1 MASVNTVANGLL
13 EYLNESVTLLVF
25 SDYGAFAWKKFVFCG
40 WLKRSRETMGH
51 ILLSILEHSL
61 INRKDSWLDQLESA
75 PGCAIWQAAAILL
88 EADLSDPVQQ
98 SPENHS
104 YWLSSSQTS
113 VESFFQHKEH
123 DMCVHSLGHVQFCSP
138 AGCSVHG
145 ISQAR
150 ILIAISSS
158 KGPSRCRD
166 WRHISC
172 IGRQI
177 LYHWATREKH
187 SRFN

>member
-1 MASVNTVANGLL
+1 M
-13 EYLNESVTLLVF
+13 
-25 SDYGAFAWKKFVFCG
+25 
-40 WLKRSRETMGH
+40 
-51 ILLSILEHSL
+51 
-61 INRKDSWLDQLESA
+61 
-75 PGCAIWQAAAILL
+75 PGCAVWRVAAILL
-88 EADLSDPVQQ
+88 EADLSDSVQQ

-150 ILIAISSS
+150 ILIAISS
-158 KGPSRCRD
+158 PRD
-166 WRHISC
+166 LPDAGIKDTSPVLA
-172 IGRQI
+172 GRFFTTEQPGKHTAVLI
-177 LYHWATREKH
+177 NFKYLMAIKTTCGLNIAPQVDKICEKKI
-187 SRFN
+187 